1 MRRFFRYPF
10 LLSGLAAVVL
20 LAAPAAAQRPF
31 GNHDLRGE
39 YLFTVVEVHRV
50 MLPGGGFALDHCSI
64 AGAASFDG
72 AGTMTLDAVQRC
84 SFSGSG
90 ASSGTQYY
98 AVNADGSFLISESP
112 DMADPVHGQIVDKG
126 RSLLL
131 DGTLRTLPELLSWSG
146 IAMKR

>member
-1 MRRFFRYPF
+1 MRHLFRWFHFF
-10 LLSGLAAVVL
+10 GLATMLL
-20 LAAPAAAQRPF
+20 LAGTASGQRTF

-50 MLPGGGFALDHCSI
+50 TLPGGGAALDHCVV
-64 AGAASFDG
+64 AGAVGFDG
-72 AGTMTLDAVQRC
+72 AGTMAVNAAQRC
-84 SFSGSG
+84 SFTGSG
-90 ASSGTQYY
+90 AVSGSQYY
-98 AVNADGSFLISESP
+98 VVNADGSFLISESP

-146 IAMKR
+146 VAVKR